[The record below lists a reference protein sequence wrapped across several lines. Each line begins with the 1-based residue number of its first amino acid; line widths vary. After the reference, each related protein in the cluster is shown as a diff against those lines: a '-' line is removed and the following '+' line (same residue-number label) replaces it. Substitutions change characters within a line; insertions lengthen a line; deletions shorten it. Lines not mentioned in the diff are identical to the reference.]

1 MVNYKSLDLLID
13 QINSIAMDEHKNNT
27 IVSEIFP
34 EFDGIVAFYS
44 NPEIYTDYK
53 YKEYRYTFDRE
64 ERHGEGQGQGE
75 EHRRGNKD
83 THESNVGDGD
93 GDGVRDDDG
102 VRAYRAAHSI
112 ANLDRK
118 NDDFFPYSDCDHCFW
133 TGYFTSR
140 PSLKRLE
147 RVGSSF
153 LHAVRQIQVQA
164 MYRNTD
170 YGQQKNSS
178 HNLRSDGT
186 KEIDLLD
193 RGVAIAQHHD
203 GVSGTSKQHVAFDY
217 AKKIQA
223 GINEASA
230 FVVNVLNDLLLF
242 GNDDLGNGNGN
253 VPAPMNM
260 QIEYCQ
266 LRNESICELSQVSPS
281 IEMTNGSFRGIF
293 IVRIISMFF
302 FDS

>member
-27 IVSEIFP
+27 IVSKIFP

-64 ERHGEGQGQGE
+64 ERHGHGQGQGQ
-75 EHRRGNKD
+75 EHQRSNKD
-83 THESNVGDGD
+83 THESNGGY

-102 VRAYRAAHSI
+102 VRAYRAEHSI

-164 MYRNTD
+164 MYLYRNKD
-170 YGQQKNSS
+170 DGQQKNS

-223 GINEASA
+223 GINEASS

-242 GNDDLGNGNGN
+242 DNDDHGIGNGNGN

-266 LRNESICELSQVSPS
+266 LRNESVCELSQVS
-281 IEMTNGSFRGIF
+281 
-293 IVRIISMFF
+293 
-302 FDS
+302 